1 MRSMGLTCVASWRTG
16 WRGESLEDR
25 RLKEICGR
33 EFNRVQQF
41 FVWEGHRWHH
51 KRIDAELRDAD
62 NKMKVAR
69 DKAMERAYWR
79 VGPRDYLTQWRLNG
93 RYPWTQTIGVL
104 ILISPCSEEVSPEV
118 YASGWGLLPV
128 DAGGERA
135 ALLAQKR
142 WGVVVPQ
149 D

>member
-1 MRSMGLTCVASWRTG
+1 MPLYIGDYVADTIGLSNAEHGAYLRCIMAYWMA
-16 WRGESLEDR
+16 GESLEDR

-69 DKAMERAYWR
+69 DKAMK
-79 VGPRDYLTQWRLNG
+79 
-93 RYPWTQTIGVL
+93 GVL
-104 ILISPCSEEVSPEV
+104 
-118 YASGWGLLPV
+118 ARRAKGLLNPME
-128 DAGGERA
+128 AE
-135 ALLAQKR
+135 
-142 WGVVVPQ
+142 
-149 D
+149 